1 MEKVKNAFSSCGAW
15 IKAHLKVVIAVIA
28 VIIVAIIVVNL
39 IGGSEKRVIK
49 KHLAAVTACDDS
61 KVLKTMDLEAAIAYS
76 RTLGAKAD
84 DFKENFN
91 DNLDKVKDDGKDDVK
106 SYKESI
112 EKAIDKDD
120 KGKGKVKLLKIV
132 YTTKSKD
139 DKNLKKVV
147 AKVRATIKPDKDDD
161 DDEDESIWKK
171 EKKYTRVTEYYT
183 TFILYKNKIISSDF
197 VPSYSSYDYS
207 DYNID

>member
-49 KHLAAVTACDDS
+49 KHLAAVTACNDS
-61 KVLKTMDLEAAIAYS
+61 KVLKTMDLEAAIAWS
-76 RTLGAKAD
+76 RASGEDRVD
-84 DFKENFN
+84 DFK
-91 DNLDKVKDDGKDDVK
+91 DKLDKVEKEDKD
-106 SYKESI
+106 SYKETI
-112 EKAIDKDD
+112 EKSIDKDD
-120 KGKGKVKLLKIV
+120 KGKAKVKLLKIV
-132 YTTKSKD
+132 SKTKAKD

-147 AKVRATIKPDKDDD
+147 AKVKITVKPDKDKD
-161 DDEDESIWKK
+161 DDEEDNIWKK
-171 EKKYTRVTEYYT
+171 EKKYTSVTQSYV
-183 TFILYKNKIISSDF
+183 TFILYKNKIISSTF

-207 DYNID
+207 DYDTDMTE